1 MQAGMKNFPLL
12 GKPWRSGHRAGNA
25 RPYGPYWNH
34 DKIRRGDRWSPAGPM
49 KASAPT
55 GCGKKSMEAGG
66 QSCLPLHYKIEH
78 GAENRRGGVKFLLV
92 FYGKSGYN
100 ILYARSGMPRS
111 RDPYLEEF

>member
-1 MQAGMKNFPLL
+1 
-12 GKPWRSGHRAGNA
+12 
-25 RPYGPYWNH
+25 
-34 DKIRRGDRWSPAGPM
+34 M
-49 KASAPT
+49 KASDPT